1 MLINKDMAATAI
13 VAASSAT
20 RGIGLKGELPWNNL
34 SNDMKYFAKITK
46 GNHHRQHQP
55 QPNGTTTTN
64 ATTKQKMNAVVMG
77 RKTWNS
83 IPTKYRPLKG
93 RHNVVLTRDPK
104 QFKETLPVPA
114 HAIPDNDND
123 NDNILVANGLPD
135 AWRQLAMLGDDEL
148 GEIFIIG
155 GSELY
160 ERSIKEK
167 YVHTI
172 LLTSVDTPPE
182 MEFDTFFPDFLKDD
196 DDDDDDDDESPTWKL
211 SVDDDDEKDE
221 EAKIRS
227 QYGVAGAGEGEE
239 GGSSSSSSNG
249 GLSYKMLK
257 YERANQEEVQYLSL
271 IRKILKNGIVR
282 GDRTGTGTKSLFG
295 AQMRFDLRDGT
306 LPLLTTKKTFWRG
319 VAEELLWFISG
330 STNANLLKEKKVRIW
345 DGNASKEFLES
356 RGLGHREEGDLGPVY
371 GFQWR
376 HFGADYID
384 MHTDYTGKG
393 VDQLQQCIDKIK
405 NNPEDRRIL
414 MSAWNPSALDEMALP
429 PCHLLCQFYVD
440 TTANEVSCHM
450 YQRSADMGL
459 GVPFNIASY
468 ALLTHLI
475 AHVTGRKPGELVHT
489 LGDAHVYMNH
499 IEPLKEQ
506 LERTPRPFPKLFIDD
521 NVGDDKTPKTI
532 DDFTYEDLHVV
543 GYHPHEKISM
553 KMAV

>member
-34 SNDMKYFAKITK
+34 SNDMKYFAKITI
-46 GNHHRQHQP
+46 GNYP
-55 QPNGTTTTN
+55 PNNSSSSSSSTTST
-64 ATTKQKMNAVVMG
+64 ATATAAATKRKMNAVVMG

-93 RHNVVLTRDPK
+93 RHNVVLTRDPT
-104 QFKETLPVPA
+104 QFKETLTTTVQ
-114 HAIPDNDND
+114 DNDNV
-123 NDNILVANGLPD
+123 LVANGLQD
-135 AWRQLAMLGDDEL
+135 AWRQLAMLKDDEL

-172 LLTSVDTPPE
+172 LLTSVETPPE
-182 MEFDTFFPDFLKDD
+182 MEFDTFFPDFLKDGSN
-196 DDDDDDDDESPTWKL
+196 DDDDESPTWKL
-211 SVDDDDEKDE
+211 SVDDDDDEDE

-227 QYGVAGAGEGEE
+227 RYGVAGEIGE
-239 GGSSSSSSNG
+239 GGSSNGGG

-257 YERANQEEVQYLSL
+257 YVRSNQEEVQYLSL

-393 VDQLQQCIDKIK
+393 VDQLAQCIDKIK

-521 NVGDDKTPKTI
+521 NVGDDKTPKSI

>member
-34 SNDMKYFAKITK
+34 SNDMKYFAKITI
-46 GNHHRQHQP
+46 GNYP
-55 QPNGTTTTN
+55 PNNSSSSSSTTT
-64 ATTKQKMNAVVMG
+64 ATTAAAAKQKMNAVVMG

-104 QFKETLPVPA
+104 QFKETLTTTS
-114 HAIPDNDND
+114 NDNV
-123 NDNILVANGLPD
+123 LVANGLQD
-135 AWRQLAMLGDDEL
+135 AWRQLAMLDNDEL

-182 MEFDTFFPDFLKDD
+182 MEFDTFFPDFLKDGSN
-196 DDDDDDDDESPTWKL
+196 DDDDDDDESPTWKL
-211 SVDDDDEKDE
+211 SVDDDDDDDE

-227 QYGVAGAGEGEE
+227 RYGVAGEIGE
-239 GGSSSSSSNG
+239 GGSSNGG

-257 YERANQEEVQYLSL
+257 YVRSNQEEVQYLSL

-393 VDQLQQCIDKIK
+393 VDQLAQCIDKIK

-521 NVGDDKTPKTI
+521 NVGDDKTPKSI